1 MSRKISLPASAHE
14 WAASATI
21 EADPVMIAT
30 TDFATAIRAFI
41 ASAMMTVSRLSL
53 FWPCSRSAVSAMLAS
68 LPFGGHPLKGR
79 SDGRSSGLP
88 RRHTRWGRMPFAA
101 LPANGTAPLGSA
113 VAHDVEAGAR
123 VTGIPRSGG
132 LVRDGHL
139 ARGPLD
145 DDGRREALGVTST
158 FTARDGEPVVL
169 DEHRLPAAVDD
180 RVEDV
185 QLDRLGAVAVGRHRR
200 LGPHRDRRAGPGEE
214 RDALERRLDGDPL
227 AAGVQLSGV
236 PVVPVTLREVH
247 GARGLPLLRHR
258 RDEQVAAEE
267 VLVVEVDDVRVVLVV
282 EDEWALHRLTGL
294 RRADERRVDVG
305 HEPVAQPHG
314 LAGEVVDLGT
324 ERPRVLVY
332 VVRLGVVAAEGSQ
345 HAHLH
350 PAQEQLG
357 VRVTREAPDVGA
369 DEGLAR
375 EAEAACHRHADPQV
389 VPTGLVVAHP
399 VRGVALDAGEPG
411 PRQDEGPRL
420 RSGGPQSLDGAH
432 GHEQG
437 VLVVEAL
444 VLGAPLVEEHRLR
457 GDPARRGLVHVVPDA
472 RQPRLDVRGVERAP
486 PRPRLRRREVREDGV
501 ARPDLADVGVAALG
515 AAEDVLLE
523 AVVVDRVARVVLD
536 ARVDDRD
543 GPEALV
549 RQALEHGRRIGVA
562 LRVPREDAV
571 AVHVVDVE
579 PDGVARE
586 LVVAVAL
593 GDDLDVL
600 LLVRVPA
607 AVVVAQ
613 RPDRRQ

>member
-21 EADPVMIAT
+21 EADPVMMAT

-53 FWPCSRSAVSAMLAS
+53 FWPCSRSAVSAMLVS

-79 SDGRSSGLP
+79 SNGRSSGLP

-101 LPANGTAPLGSA
+101 FAANGTAPLGSA

-123 VTGIPRSGG
+123 MTGIPRSGG

-139 ARGPLD
+139 ARGPLH

-185 QLDRLGAVAVGRHRR
+185 QLDRIGAVAVGRHRR
-200 LGPHRDRRAGPGEE
+200 LGPHRDRGAGPGEE

-227 AAGVQLSGV
+227 TAGVQLAGV
-236 PVVPVTLREVH
+236 PVVPVTLGEVD

-282 EDEWALHRLTGL
+282 EDERTLYRLAGL
-294 RRADERRVDVG
+294 GRPHERGVDVG
-305 HEPVAQPHG
+305 HQPVAQPHR
-314 LAGEVVDLGT
+314 LTSEVVDLGA
-324 ERPRVLVY
+324 ERPRVLVD
-332 VVRLGVVAAEGSQ
+332 VVDLGVVAAEGSQ
-345 HAHLH
+345 RTHLH
-350 PAQEQLG
+350 PAHEELG
-357 VRVTREAPDVGA
+357 VRVALEAADVGA
-369 DEGLAR
+369 DEGLTR
-375 EAEAACHRHADPQV
+375 EAEAARHRHADPQV
-389 VPTGLVVAHP
+389 VPARLVVAHP
-399 VRGVALDAGEPG
+399 VRRIALDARGPG
-411 PRQDEGPRL
+411 PGQDEGPGLGTSR
-420 RSGGPQSLDGAH
+420 PEALDRAH
-432 GHEQG
+432 RHEQR
-437 VLVVEAL
+437 VLVVVAL
-444 VLGAPLVEEHRLR
+444 MLGAALVEEHRLR
-457 GDPARRGLVHVVPDA
+457 GDLTGRGLVHVVPDA
-472 RQPRLDVRGVERAP
+472 RQTRLDVLGVERAP
-486 PRPRLRRREVREDGV
+486 PRTRLGRREVREGGV
-501 ARPDLADVGVAALG
+501 ARPHLTDVGVAALG
-515 AAEDVLLE
+515 PAEDVLRE

-549 RQALEHGRRIGVA
+549 RQALEHGRRIWEA
-562 LRVPREDAV
+562 RRVPCEDAV

-579 PDGVARE
+579 PHAVTRE

-593 GDDLDVL
+593 RVALH
-600 LLVRVPA
+600 VRLGVG
-607 AVVVAQ
+607 VA
-613 RPDRRQ
+613 